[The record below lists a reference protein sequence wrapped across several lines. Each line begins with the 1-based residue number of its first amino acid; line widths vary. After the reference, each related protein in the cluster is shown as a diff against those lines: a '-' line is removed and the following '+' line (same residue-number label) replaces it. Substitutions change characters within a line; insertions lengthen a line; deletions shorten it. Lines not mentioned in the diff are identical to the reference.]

1 MTKPSVAEL
10 PKEGTKRH
18 QMHSKKK
25 LPVIRNTAVTR
36 CMLTAGCTL
45 LPKNSKIYLKNVAL
59 NYLECVV
66 RDAMILANESSGKT
80 SANASSCTTLGLR
93 HLKLALAIRNFTM
106 LGEFVPR
113 PRRASGTSKPRDH
126 TPGTDRQPA
135 LPDPAQRTL

>member
-1 MTKPSVAEL
+1 MTKTSATEI

-45 LPKNSKIYLKNVAL
+45 LPKPSKIYLKNVAL
-59 NYLECVV
+59 NYLESVI
-66 RDAMILANESSGKT
+66 RDAMILANEESGKT

-93 HLKLALAIRNFTM
+93 HLKLALAVRNFTM
-106 LGEFVPR
+106 LGEFVQR
-113 PRRASGTSKPRDH
+113 PRRASGISKPRDQ
-126 TPGTDRQPA
+126 TLGTEKQSD
-135 LPDPAQRTL
+135 LPDTA